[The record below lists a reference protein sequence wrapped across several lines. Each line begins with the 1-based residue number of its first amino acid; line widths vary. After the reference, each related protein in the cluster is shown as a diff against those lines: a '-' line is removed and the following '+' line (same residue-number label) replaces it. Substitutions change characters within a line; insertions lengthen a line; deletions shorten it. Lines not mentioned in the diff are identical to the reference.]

1 MPSFA
6 EICTSRS
13 RLLLRSSWLVG
24 CQRFKLGAGGRVC
37 PRRSCRILF
46 KSVVK
51 LPRRGSTRALS
62 FGPAASR
69 GSGPSGFRR
78 PTSDRRGPGL
88 EIQRP
93 QCAFYTS
100 MLLCPA
106 LHMST
111 RNLLRSSST
120 HEPSDPPFRVVSNF
134 CFIIIIGQV
143 RSTFVAG
150 ASACDH

>member
-24 CQRFKLGAGGRVC
+24 CQSLKRGAGGRVC
-37 PRRSCRILF
+37 PRRSCRILLN
-46 KSVVK
+46 SVVK

-100 MLLCPA
+100 MLLRPA

-111 RNLLRSSST
+111 RNLLLSSST
-120 HEPSDPPFRVVSNF
+120 HEPSDPPFRVMSNF
-134 CFIIIIGQV
+134 CFIIIGQV